1 MTVDSKDNPNKTVP
15 RLLSE
20 GRFSEAIPHL
30 EKLVT
35 AESCDIQDAVHLA
48 CSYQQVG
55 NYGAAINMFE
65 QVVDS
70 EALIPADRARLYERF
85 GYSLL
90 AAEDLGR
97 AAIAFET
104 ANTLVGGS
112 FRADIGLGLCMM
124 KVGRPHDAHAFF
136 AKALELN
143 PNCADAY
150 NNLGVLAWS
159 QDSFEEAAAH
169 FKRALEIN
177 PTHKDALPNML
188 TLMFELESYESAKL
202 LLECYATADPE
213 NQDLLF
219 QLAYCHI
226 KLGRPDEARALLKKI
241 LNGDPGQENALAL
254 LAECESE

>member
-1 MTVDSKDNPNKTVP
+1 MNKNVP
-15 RLLSE
+15 LLLSE

-55 NYGAAINMFE
+55 DHPAAIHLFE

-70 EALIPADRARLYERF
+70 EALNSTDRAKLYERF
-85 GYSLL
+85 GYCLL
-90 AAEDLGR
+90 TVQDFGR

-104 ANTLVGGS
+104 ANTLGGLS
-112 FRADIGLGLCMM
+112 FRANVGLGLCM
-124 KVGRPHDAHAFF
+124 VQVDRPHDAHAFF
-136 AKALELN
+136 AKAIELN

-159 QDSFEEAAAH
+159 EAGFDEAAGH
-169 FKRALEIN
+169 FKRALEIA

-188 TLMFELESYESAKL
+188 TLMFALESYESAKS
-202 LLECYATADPE
+202 LLECYATADPD

-219 QLAYCHI
+219 QLAYCHM
-226 KLGRPDEARALLKKI
+226 KLGRADKARALLKKI
-241 LNGDPGQENALAL
+241 LNGNPGSEDVLAL